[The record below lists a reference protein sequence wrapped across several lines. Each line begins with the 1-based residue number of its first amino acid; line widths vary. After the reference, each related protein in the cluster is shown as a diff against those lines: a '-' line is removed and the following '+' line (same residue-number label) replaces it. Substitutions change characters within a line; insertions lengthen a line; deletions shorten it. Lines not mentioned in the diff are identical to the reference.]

1 MIGSLQASSQSQGP
15 EKEIEKGRRRLSCTL
30 SRVEEME
37 TKHKSQAEGTEEVK
51 AMKFTYLPQSL
62 TAPSACN
69 DVNRQKAK
77 CYIITIP
84 DKEKQFYVCLD

>member
-1 MIGSLQASSQSQGP
+1 MIESLQASSQGQGP

-37 TKHKSQAEGTEEVK
+37 TKHKSQVEGTEEFK

-62 TAPSACN
+62 TAPSSCN
-69 DVNRQKAK
+69 DVTRQK

-84 DKEKQFYVCLD
+84 EKEKQCYVCLD

>member
-15 EKEIEKGRRRLSCTL
+15 EKEIEKGRRRFSCTL
-30 SRVEEME
+30 TRVEEME
-37 TKHKSQAEGTEEVK
+37 TKHKSQVEGMEELK

-62 TAPSACN
+62 TAPSSCN
-69 DVNRQKAK
+69 DVTGQKAK

-84 DKEKQFYVCLD
+84 DKEKNVMFL

>member
-1 MIGSLQASSQSQGP
+1 MIESLQASSQGQGP
-15 EKEIEKGRRRLSCTL
+15 EKEIEMGRRRLSCTL

-37 TKHKSQAEGTEEVK
+37 TKHKSQVEGTEEFK

-62 TAPSACN
+62 TAPSSCN
-69 DVNRQKAK
+69 DVTRQKAK

-84 DKEKQFYVCLD
+84 EKEKQCYVCLD